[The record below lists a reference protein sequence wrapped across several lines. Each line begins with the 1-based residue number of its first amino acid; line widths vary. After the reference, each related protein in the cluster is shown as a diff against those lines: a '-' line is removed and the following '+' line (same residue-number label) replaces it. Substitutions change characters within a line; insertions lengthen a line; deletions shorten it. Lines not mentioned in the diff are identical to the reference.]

1 MTDQIGP
8 NDRNSSDWSVAKYL
22 HERVHV
28 LNAKSCA
35 GSNAAIRL
43 VSNVVVLPWQ
53 WHDYTTKVVSN
64 VELNGPF
71 PSCCLS
77 RFRSES
83 WSSTVVSE
91 MSLICIRIRQLISI
105 WMDVHQDSLWNWG
118 MQQTRKWEIESKSKP
133 EAMKQT
139 FRSSGFTYP
148 ICFNEKLR
156 RMRQTIKKTTIF
168 ELSSIQ

>member
-1 MTDQIGP
+1 MTNQIGP
-8 NDRNSSDWSVAKYL
+8 NDRNSSHWSVAKYP

-35 GSNAAIRL
+35 GRNAAIRP
-43 VSNVVVLPWQ
+43 VSNVVLLPCQTQMNLTRQ
-53 WHDYTTKVVSN
+53 WHDYTTEVVSN

-91 MSLICIRIRQLISI
+91 MVLI
-105 WMDVHQDSLWNWG
+105 
-118 MQQTRKWEIESKSKP
+118 
-133 EAMKQT
+133 
-139 FRSSGFTYP
+139 
-148 ICFNEKLR
+148 
-156 RMRQTIKKTTIF
+156 
-168 ELSSIQ
+168 